1 MNGRVGVTQ
10 YGRNA
15 RVENVP
21 GTTIISQAVYPPYG
35 TNICIG
41 SCIDTEGQKMLW
53 FIFNTFGDHG
63 IYCFD
68 FVDNQV
74 YAVIYD
80 SQVQEGLNFNK
91 NYRIDKNCRVINGV
105 LYWSDNYNEPKK
117 IISRSLSSSKNL
129 SQSPPASRAIA
140 ANSPWNAGIVGV
152 RGAFG
157 AFTTV
162 GLVVVFII

>member
-1 MNGRVGVTQ
+1 MIRSKKIFTAGANQDDSLHLLEDAQYLRLMNGRVGVTQ

-21 GTTIISQAVYPPYG
+21 GTTLISQAVYPPYG

-41 SCIDTEGQKMLW
+41 SCIDTEGQRMLW
-53 FIFNTFGDHG
+53 FICNTFGDHG

-91 NYRIDKNCRVINGV
+91 NYRIDKNCRVINGI

-117 IISRSLSSSKNL
+117 INIDKGIKTNH
-129 SQSPPASRAIA
+129 ASYQ
-140 ANSPWNAGIVGV
+140 
-152 RGAFG
+152 
-157 AFTTV
+157 T
-162 GLVVVFII
+162 